1 MNLKQMAVFR
11 EVILTG
17 SVSEAA
23 RNLNRTQPS
32 VSHMIATLEE
42 ELGMKLFERRRGRL
56 HPVPEAQY
64 LFKECDEV
72 LTRVNSVSQNMKR
85 MKAMDQGELRLIS
98 MPGPAAVLLPDLI
111 STHVGPHPEINVTL
125 LSRSSDAVV
134 QLVGSQQFD
143 IGVADHDP
151 ARDIEATLIQAR
163 TYQFNCVC
171 AVPAGSPLAARGSVG
186 PADLN
191 GVPMAA
197 LFPEHR
203 SFQSTR
209 RIFEAAEARLHVRF
223 VGQFFVPLLVYVE
236 RGLACALVDPLT
248 AESWQRMA
256 ADPALIRFL
265 PFSPPVGFGVD
276 LLTPAYRPSSLV
288 AKSFAG
294 RLVRLM
300 TDLGGQAQSS
310 SRPPSQTR
318 ASASAAT
325 AARRA
330 EPSARP

>member
-1 MNLKQMAVFR
+1 MNLKQMSVFR
-11 EVILTG
+11 EVILAG

-32 VSHMIATLEE
+32 VSHLIATLED

-85 MKAMDQGELRLIS
+85 MKAMDQCELRLVS

-151 ARDIEATLIQAR
+151 ARDIEATLIQTR
-163 TYQFNCVC
+163 TYQFDCVC
-171 AVPAGSPLAARGSVG
+171 AVPAGSPLAGLDTVG

-203 SFQSTR
+203 SYQSTR
-209 RIFEAAEARLHVRF
+209 RIFETAEAALHVRF
-223 VGQFFVPLLVYVE
+223 VGQFFVPLLIYVE

-248 AESWQRMA
+248 AESWQQTAM
-256 ADPALIRFL
+256 DPSRIRFL
-265 PFSPPVGFGVD
+265 PFTPVIEFGVD
-276 LLTPAYRPSSLV
+276 LLTPAYRPSSLI
-288 AKSFAG
+288 AQSFAV
-294 RLVRLM
+294 RLVQLM
-300 TDLGGQAQSS
+300 TDLGGRPQSS
-310 SRPPSQTR
+310 NRPAVQTR
-318 ASASAAT
+318 PNASAA
-325 AARRA
+325 APAKRA
-330 EPSARP
+330 GPSARA